1 VNFVIEIRYHL
12 HLFANEPRTTQ
23 PANPTRRS
31 PGAQR
36 GPASEVPAHSIPE
49 DFFMAYIK
57 SRKHAVV
64 RGLPPLGTAA
74 AAATLVAFALPVSAQ
89 TAAGASTTLREVKV
103 ESTSDSFKA
112 EQASSPKFT
121 APLVDTPQTITVIK
135 KEVLQEQGA
144 TTLTE
149 ALRNTPGITFQ
160 MGENGNTSTGDAVF
174 LRGFDTSGSIFIDG
188 ARDVGTVTRD
198 MFNVEA
204 VEVVKGPASAD
215 IGRTAPT
222 GYINLVSKV
231 PLAEN
236 FFAGSVGFGSGDFK
250 RVTGD
255 INRVLNESGSM
266 AFRLNVMKQ
275 DAGVPGRDYVEN
287 NGWGVAPSIAFGLN
301 TPTRVILQYQHVEQK
316 NRPDGG
322 LPTVGLDGFYLSQL
336 SARGGNGP
344 RVDTRNY
351 YGYLSDH
358 DHVKSDMFTARIEHD
373 FGDGVKLRNLTRW
386 GKTDQDLVL
395 TGVFSSGPLT
405 PNVFNPLTW
414 STRVLP
420 QGKLQRNEILT
431 NQTNVTAELATG
443 AVKHTLSAGIE
454 LTREEQDNGTLAA
467 VINRSNGQLVS
478 GAFNAYNSMYLPN
491 VNRPFVPVLPT
502 GASVEG
508 KTTTAAAYLFDTM
521 KFNEQWQ
528 LTGGLRFEHYRTSF
542 FSLNAPATF
551 GGAQT
556 ASSQEKSDNLV
567 TGKIGLVYKPAP
579 NGSIYAAYATGAQP
593 PGGNFAFQTTA
604 TTSINNLNLDPQKAK
619 TAELG
624 TKWDVLDGRLALAGA
639 LFRTTNE
646 NEQVQVD
653 TFGNFE
659 QYGKTRVQGVEL
671 SAVGQ
676 ITPAWQVIAGIAHID
691 TKILE
696 GSRTSTTQ
704 QGAQIRYSPRNTA
717 TLWTSYKFPFGLTVG
732 GGLRYVST
740 QQRATTNAVATA
752 TSFFPEIPSYTVFDA
767 MIGYEV
773 NKNVSVQLN
782 LYNLTDKF
790 YLARVNNAGNRLVMG
805 TPRSALLTANFKF

>member
-1 VNFVIEIRYHL
+1 
-12 HLFANEPRTTQ
+12 
-23 PANPTRRS
+23 
-31 PGAQR
+31 
-36 GPASEVPAHSIPE
+36 
-49 DFFMAYIK
+49 MAYIK
-57 SRKHAVV
+57 SRKHTVA

-74 AAATLVAFALPVSAQ
+74 AAATLMAFALPASAQ
-89 TAAGASTTLREVKV
+89 TAAGSASTLREVQV
-103 ESTSDSFKA
+103 EATADSFKA
-112 EQASSPKFT
+112 DRVSSPKFSE
-121 APLVDTPQTITVIK
+121 PLVDTPQTITVIK

-149 ALRNTPGITFQ
+149 ALRNTPGVTFQ

-174 LRGFDTSGSIFIDG
+174 LRGFDTSGSVFIDG
-188 ARDVGTVTRD
+188 ARDIGTVTRD
-198 MFNVEA
+198 MFNVES

-236 FFAGSVGFGSGDFK
+236 FFAGSVGIGSGDYK

-255 INRVLNESGSM
+255 INRVLNETGSM

-275 DAGVPGRDYVEN
+275 DSGVVGRDYVEN
-287 NGWGVAPSIAFGLN
+287 KGWGIAPSIAFGLN
-301 TPTRVILQYQHVEQK
+301 TPTRVILQYQHIDQK

-322 LPTVGLDGFYLSQL
+322 LPTIGLDGFYLSQL
-336 SARGGNGP
+336 AARGGNGP

-358 DHVKSDMFTARIEHD
+358 DNVKADMFTARVDHD
-373 FGDGVKLRNLTRW
+373 FGNGLKLRNLTRW

-414 STRVLP
+414 STRVTP

-431 NQTNVTAELATG
+431 NQTNLSAELATG
-443 AVKHTLSAGIE
+443 SVKHTINAGIE
-454 LTREEQDNGTLAA
+454 LTREEQDNGTMAA
-467 VINRSNGQLVS
+467 LIDRTNGQLVS
-478 GAFNAYNSMYLPN
+478 GTYQAYNSMYLPN
-491 VNRPFVPVLPT
+491 IYRPFVPLLPN

-508 KTTTAAAYLFDTM
+508 KTSTAAAYVFDTM
-521 KFNEQWQ
+521 KFNEQWL
-528 LTGGLRFEHYRTSF
+528 LTGGLRFEHYRTNY
-542 FSLNAPATF
+542 FSLGAPATV

-556 ASSQEKSDNLV
+556 AMTQDKSDNLV

-604 TTSINNLNLDPQKAK
+604 TANINNLNLDPQKSK
-619 TAELG
+619 TAEIG

-676 ITPAWQVIAGIAHID
+676 ITPAWQLIAGLAHIE
-691 TKILE
+691 TEILE
-696 GSRTSTTQ
+696 GSRTTPTQ
-704 QGAQIRYSPRNTA
+704 QGAQVRYSPKLTA
-717 TLWTSYKFPFGLTVG
+717 TLWTSYKFQNGLTLG
-732 GGLRYVST
+732 GGARYVAT
-740 QQRATTNAVATA
+740 QQRATSNAAATP
-752 TSFFPEIPSYTVFDA
+752 TSFFPESPSYAVFDA
-767 MIGYEV
+767 MIGYEI

-790 YLARVNNAGNRLVMG
+790 YLARVNNAGNRLVLG

>member
-1 VNFVIEIRYHL
+1 
-12 HLFANEPRTTQ
+12 
-23 PANPTRRS
+23 
-31 PGAQR
+31 
-36 GPASEVPAHSIPE
+36 
-49 DFFMAYIK
+49 MAYIK
-57 SRKHAVV
+57 SRKHAVA
-64 RGLPPLGTAA
+64 RGLPPFGSAA
-74 AAATLVAFALPVSAQ
+74 AAATLMASALPASAQ
-89 TAAGASTTLREVKV
+89 TAGGASASTLREVQV
-103 ESTSDSFKA
+103 EATADSFKA
-112 EQASSPKFT
+112 DRVSSPKFSE
-121 APLVDTPQTITVIK
+121 PLVDTPQTITVIK

-144 TTLTE
+144 ATLTE
-149 ALRNTPGITFQ
+149 ALRNTPGVTFQ

-174 LRGFDTSGSIFIDG
+174 LRGFDTSGSVFIDG
-188 ARDVGTVTRD
+188 ARDIGTVTRD
-198 MFNVEA
+198 MFNVES

-236 FFAGSVGFGSGDFK
+236 FFSGSVGIGSGDYK

-255 INRVLNESGSM
+255 FNRVLNESGSM

-275 DAGVPGRDYVEN
+275 DSGVVGRDYVEN
-287 NGWGVAPSIAFGLN
+287 TGWGVAPSIAFGLN
-301 TPTRVILQYQHVEQK
+301 TPTRVILQYQHIDQK

-322 LPTVGLDGFYLSQL
+322 LPTIGLDGFYLSQL
-336 SARGGNGP
+336 AARGGNGP

-358 DHVKSDMFTARIEHD
+358 DNVKADMFTARVDHD
-373 FGDGVKLRNLTRW
+373 FGNGLRLRNLTRW

-395 TGVFSSGPLT
+395 TGVLSNSPLT

-414 STRVLP
+414 STRVAP

-431 NQTNVTAELATG
+431 NQTNLTAELATG
-443 AVKHTLSAGIE
+443 SVKHTINAGIE
-454 LTREEQDNGTLAA
+454 LTREEQDNGTMAA
-467 VINRSNGQLVS
+467 LINRTNGQLVS
-478 GAFNAYNSMYLPN
+478 GTFQAYNSMYLPN
-491 VNRPFVPVLPT
+491 IYRPFVPVLPT

-508 KTTTAAAYLFDTM
+508 KTSTAAAYVFDTM
-521 KFNEQWQ
+521 KFNEQWL
-528 LTGGLRFEHYRTSF
+528 LTGGLRFEHYRTDY
-542 FSLNAPATF
+542 FSLNAPTTV

-556 ASSQEKSDNLV
+556 ATTQEKSDNLI

-604 TTSINNLNLDPQKAK
+604 TANINNLNLDPQKSK
-619 TAELG
+619 TAEIG

-676 ITPAWQVIAGIAHID
+676 ITPAWQLIAGLAHID
-691 TKILE
+691 TEVLE
-696 GSRTSTTQ
+696 GSRTTPTQ
-704 QGAQIRYSPRNTA
+704 QGAQVRYSPKLTG
-717 TLWTSYKFPFGLTVG
+717 TLWTSYKFQNGLTIG
-732 GGLRYVST
+732 GGARYVAT
-740 QQRATTNAVATA
+740 QQRATSNAAVTP
-752 TSFFPEIPSYTVFDA
+752 TTFFPEIPSYAVFDA
-767 MIGYEV
+767 MIGYEI

-790 YLARVNNAGNRLVMG
+790 YLARVNNAGNRLVLG
-805 TPRSALLTANFKF
+805 TPRSALLSANFKF

>member
-1 VNFVIEIRYHL
+1 
-12 HLFANEPRTTQ
+12 
-23 PANPTRRS
+23 
-31 PGAQR
+31 
-36 GPASEVPAHSIPE
+36 
-49 DFFMAYIK
+49 MAYIK
-57 SRKHAVV
+57 SRKHAVA
-64 RGLPPLGTAA
+64 RGIPPLGTAA
-74 AAATLVAFALPVSAQ
+74 AAATLVAFAWPVAAQ
-89 TAAGASTTLREVKV
+89 TQPGSGTTLREVKI
-103 ESTSDSFKA
+103 ESTTDSFKA
-112 EQASSPKFT
+112 DQASSPKFT

-198 MFNVEA
+198 MYNVES

-236 FFAGSVGFGSGDFK
+236 FFAGYVGIGSGDYK
-250 RVTGD
+250 RSTLD
-255 INRVLNESGSM
+255 INRVLDESGSM
-266 AFRLNVMKQ
+266 AFRLNAMVQ
-275 DAGVPGRDYVEN
+275 DSGVAGRDFVKN
-287 NGWGVAPSIAFGLN
+287 KGWAIAPSIAFGLN
-301 TPTRVILQYQHVEQK
+301 TPTRVYLQYQHIDQT

-322 LPTVGLDGFYLSQL
+322 LPTIGLDGFYLAQL

-351 YGYLSDH
+351 YGYRSDH
-358 DHVKSDMFTARIEHD
+358 DDVKADMFTARVEHD

-386 GKTDQDLVL
+386 GRTDQDLVL

-405 PNVFNPLTW
+405 PSVFNPLTW
-414 STRVLP
+414 STRVIP
-420 QGKLQRNEILT
+420 QGKRQSNEILT

-443 AVKHTLSAGIE
+443 SIKHSLSAGLE
-454 LTREEQDNGTLAA
+454 LTREEQNNGTLAGVFNA
-467 VINRSNGQLVS
+467 GNAQLVS
-478 GAFNAYNSMYLPN
+478 GAFQAYTGMYLPN
-491 VNRPFVPVLPT
+491 IYRPIVPVLPT

-508 KTTTAAAYLFDTM
+508 KTSSAALYLFDTM

-528 LTGGLRFEHYRTSF
+528 LTGGLRAEHYRTSF
-542 FSLNAPATF
+542 FSLGAPTTF
-551 GGAQT
+551 NGAQT
-556 ASSQEKSDNLV
+556 ATSQSKSDNLY

-593 PGGNFAFQTTA
+593 PGGNFAFQTT
-604 TTSINNLNLDPQKAK
+604 TTANINNLNLDPQKAK
-619 TAELG
+619 TAEIG
-624 TKWDVLDGRLALAGA
+624 TKWDVMGGRLALAGA

-676 ITPAWQVIAGIAHID
+676 ITPAWQVIAGLAHIE
-691 TKILE
+691 TEILE
-696 GSRTSTTQ
+696 GSRTSATQ

-717 TLWTSYKFPFGLTVG
+717 TLWTSYKFPIGLTIG

-740 QQRATTNAVATA
+740 QQRATTNAVSTA
-752 TSFFPEIPSYTVFDA
+752 TTFFPEIPSYTVFDA

-790 YLARVNNAGNRLVMG
+790 YLARVNNGGNRLVLG
-805 TPRSALLTANFKF
+805 TPRSAVLSANFKF

>member
-1 VNFVIEIRYHL
+1 
-12 HLFANEPRTTQ
+12 
-23 PANPTRRS
+23 
-31 PGAQR
+31 
-36 GPASEVPAHSIPE
+36 
-49 DFFMAYIK
+49 MAYIK
-57 SRKHAVV
+57 SRKHAVA
-64 RGLPPLGTAA
+64 RGVPPFGTAA
-74 AAATLVAFALPVSAQ
+74 AAATLMAFALPASAQ
-89 TAAGASTTLREVKV
+89 TAGGASTSTLREVRV
-103 ESTSDSFKA
+103 EATADSFKA
-112 EQASSPKFT
+112 DRVSSPKFSE
-121 APLVDTPQTITVIK
+121 PLVDTPQTITVIK

-144 TTLTE
+144 TTLTD
-149 ALRNTPGITFQ
+149 ALRNTPGVTFQ

-174 LRGFDTSGSIFIDG
+174 LRGFDTSGSVFIDG
-188 ARDVGTVTRD
+188 ARDIGTVTRD
-198 MFNVEA
+198 MFNVES

-231 PLAEN
+231 PVAEN
-236 FFAGSVGFGSGDFK
+236 FFTGSVGIGSGDYK

-255 INRVLNESGSM
+255 FNRVLNESGSM

-275 DAGVPGRDYVEN
+275 DSGVVGRDYVEN
-287 NGWGVAPSIAFGLN
+287 KGWGVAPSIAFGLN
-301 TPTRVILQYQHVEQK
+301 TPTRVVLQYQHIDQK

-322 LPTVGLDGFYLSQL
+322 LPTIGLDGFYLSQL

-344 RVDTRNY
+344 QVDTRNY

-358 DHVKSDMFTARIEHD
+358 DNVKADMFTARVDHD
-373 FGDGVKLRNLTRW
+373 FGNGFKLRNLTRW

-405 PNVFNPLTW
+405 PSVFNPLTW

-431 NQTNVTAELATG
+431 NQTNLTAELATG
-443 AVKHTLSAGIE
+443 SVKHTINAGLE

-467 VINRSNGQLVS
+467 VINGTNGQLVS
-478 GAFNAYNSMYLPN
+478 GTYQAYNSMYLPN
-491 VNRPFVPVLPT
+491 IYRPFVPVLPT

-508 KTTTAAAYLFDTM
+508 KTSTAAAYVFDTM
-521 KFNEQWQ
+521 KFNEQWL
-528 LTGGLRFEHYRTSF
+528 LTGGLRFEHYRTNY
-542 FSLNAPATF
+542 FSLGAPATP

-556 ASSQEKSDNLV
+556 AMTQEKSDNLV

-604 TTSINNLNLDPQKAK
+604 TANINNLNLDPQKSK
-619 TAELG
+619 TAEIG
-624 TKWDVLDGRLALAGA
+624 TKWDVMDGRLALAGA

-676 ITPAWQVIAGIAHID
+676 ITPAWQLIAGLAHIE
-691 TKILE
+691 TEILE
-696 GSRTSTTQ
+696 GSRTTPTQ
-704 QGAQIRYSPRNTA
+704 QGAQVRYSPKLTA
-717 TLWTSYKFPFGLTVG
+717 TLWTSYKFQNGLTIG
-732 GGLRYVST
+732 GGARYVAT
-740 QQRATTNAVATA
+740 QQRATSNAAA
-752 TSFFPEIPSYTVFDA
+752 SPTSFFPEIPSYAVFDA
-767 MIGYEV
+767 MIGYEI

-790 YLARVNNAGNRLVMG
+790 YLARVNNAGNRLVLG
-805 TPRSALLTANFKF
+805 TPRSALLSANFRF